1 MFLYMLYYAVKE
13 AEGQTRHV
21 AKLKNLSVA
30 GSVYQD
36 VHKTV
41 HLSFNSEYTVLLRE
55 SMKSQKLMVSR
66 VMLMSGIAQGYVA
79 RWWPHV
85 PF

>member
-1 MFLYMLYYAVKE
+1 MFLYMLYYAIKE
-13 AEGQTRHV
+13 AKGQTRDV

-41 HLSFNSEYTVLLRE
+41 RLSFDSEYTVPLRE

-66 VMLMSGIAQGYVA
+66 VTLMSGKA
-79 RWWPHV
+79 
-85 PF
+85 